1 MMTST
6 YRKLFASSAKSLLDG
21 NSTMNIVGE
30 GARVG
35 AFRSAYD
42 LTHKLYEAL
51 FDEDTTLSEIRQ
63 IVADKK
69 MAENDFVHQTG
80 VKWIL

>member
-6 YRKLFASSAKSLLDG
+6 YRKLFASSAKSLLDR

-30 GARVG
+30 GKRVD
-35 AFRSAYD
+35 AFKTAYE

-51 FDEDTTLSEIRQ
+51 FDEDTSLAEIRK

-69 MAENDFVHQTG
+69 IAENDFVRQTG
-80 VKWIL
+80 VEWIL

>member
-30 GARVG
+30 GKRVD
-35 AFRSAYD
+35 AFRTVYD
-42 LTHKLYEAL
+42 LTHKLYETL
-51 FDEDTTLSEIRQ
+51 FSDDATLAEIRQ

-69 MAENDFVHQTG
+69 VAENDFVHQTG
-80 VKWIL
+80 VEWIL